1 MSSNPDPVRLAL
13 VGAGAIA
20 QVAHLPIL
28 SRMRRV
34 ELAMICDEDR
44 SRARAIA
51 DRFGVPRVGRSPE
64 DAWTD
69 DEVDGVL
76 ICTPS
81 YLHAEQ
87 ARAALE
93 AGRFVLCEKPLG
105 LSPEEARRVLEAPGA
120 DTRLMVA
127 MNQRYRPDV
136 ATLKPF
142 VAGAELG
149 RVYYLRAGW
158 LNRRVGRTRRSWRQR
173 RATAGGGAL
182 MDLGYQMLDLALWVL
197 DYPEPQRVAA
207 HVYRAPG
214 MEVEEAG
221 VLLVTLADGRV
232 VNLEVTWN
240 LLAERERQYLHL
252 LAESGSASLA
262 PLSVYKDLDGQ
273 LLDVT
278 PPPPSPSRENQY
290 MASYRQELLH
300 FVEAIRGE
308 REVRR
313 PAEHLTLLR
322 ILEAAYRSAAEGREV
337 DVQAS

>member
-1 MSSNPDPVRLAL
+1 MSSNPEPVRLAL

-34 ELAMICDEDR
+34 ELTAICDDDR
-44 SRARAIA
+44 SRARTIA
-51 DRFGVPRVGRSPE
+51 DRFGVGRVCRTPE
-64 DAWTD
+64 ELWTD
-69 DEVDGVL
+69 PEIDGVL

-87 ARAALE
+87 SRAALE
-93 AGRFVLCEKPLG
+93 AGKYVLCEKPLG
-105 LSPEEARRVLEAPGA
+105 LSAEEARSVLEAPGA

-127 MNQRYRPDV
+127 MNQRYRADV
-136 ATLKPF
+136 TTLKPF

-158 LNRRVGRTRRSWRQR
+158 LNRRVGRARRSWRQR
-173 RATAGGGAL
+173 RTMAGGGAL

-197 DYPEPQRVAA
+197 DYPEPQRVLA

-252 LAESGSASLA
+252 LADAGSASLS
-262 PLSVYKDLDGQ
+262 PLSVYKELDGQ
-273 LLDVT
+273 LLELT
-278 PPPPSPSRENQY
+278 PTLSPSRENQY
-290 MASYRQELLH
+290 TASYRQELLH
-300 FVEAIRGE
+300 FVETVRGE
-308 REVRR
+308 REVRK

-322 ILEAAYRSAAEGREV
+322 IIEAAYRSAAEGREV
-337 DVQAS
+337 EVAA